1 MARIGAANGRRVLD
15 NRIYPR
21 GNPMNEL
28 LFDKAKIA
36 FVEGK
41 YEEAAEAFG
50 EMLSENPENPLA
62 LYSRGTAR
70 FNMKDFEGAIAD
82 YDAYLA
88 LNDRSEKVFTSRGAA
103 RLALGRN
110 EEAINDFNK
119 SIELNEF
126 YPNAYFGRAEVFT
139 RMGEKE
145 QAKLDVEVGNRIL
158 QKMGQSHF
166 EGQGIMFQDSGS

>member
-1 MARIGAANGRRVLD
+1 
-15 NRIYPR
+15 
-21 GNPMNEL
+21 MNEL

-41 YEEAAEAFG
+41 YEEAAEAFS
-50 EMLSENPENPLA
+50 EMLGEDPENPMA

-70 FNMKDFEGAIAD
+70 FNLKDFEGAIAD
-82 YDAYLA
+82 YDGYIA
-88 LNDRSEKVFTSRGAA
+88 LIVRNEKVFTSRGAA

-110 EEAINDFNK
+110 EDALNDFNK
-119 SIELNEF
+119 ALEINEF

-158 QKMGQSHF
+158 QKLGQSHL
-166 EGQGIMFQDSGS
+166 EGQGFMFQDASS